1 MAKQIKRR
9 IKNWKLRAGAVME
22 FPPEVMAGGLGIHV
36 YDNTAC
42 IVEGFLNI
50 LSYSE
55 KTLKL
60 VTEFGEICFT
70 GRDFYVSAMQE
81 GAISFRG
88 VIEQIQYGTA
98 RKIEEVP

>member
-1 MAKQIKRR
+1 MAKQVKRR

-55 KTLKL
+55 KTLNL

-70 GRDFYVSAMQE
+70 ARDFYVSSMRE
-81 GAISFRG
+81 GVISFRG

-98 RKIEEVP
+98 EKIEEAP

>member
-70 GRDFYVSAMQE
+70 GRDFYVSSCRKAPFPLE
-81 GAISFRG
+81 G
-88 VIEQIQYGTA
+88 
-98 RKIEEVP
+98 